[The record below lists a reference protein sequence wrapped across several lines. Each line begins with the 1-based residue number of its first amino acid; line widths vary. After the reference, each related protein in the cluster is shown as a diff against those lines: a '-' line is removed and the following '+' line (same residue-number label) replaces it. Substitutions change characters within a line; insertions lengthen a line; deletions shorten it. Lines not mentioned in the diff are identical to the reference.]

1 MRAEEL
7 TAGDKVV
14 PLAFLCV
21 TTGLVAGALICGLV
35 AWRFGNP
42 WWHMVLALLTGGVL
56 GWLIGKVMAKIFLS
70 APGDNVLVVKA
81 GAGALSKTML
91 SSLLGA
97 VAAAI
102 VLGPGYAFIIGGV
115 AVIKSVALMSVG
127 IALLVG
133 VFWGLMSALL

>member
-1 MRAEEL
+1 MRAEQL
-7 TAGDKVV
+7 TAGDKVI
-14 PLAFLCV
+14 PLAYLCV

-42 WWHMVLALLTGGVL
+42 WWHMVLALLTGGVS
-56 GWLIGKVMAKIFLS
+56 GWIIGKLMAAVFLS
-70 APGDNVLVVKA
+70 APGDNLLVVKA
-81 GAGALSKTML
+81 GAGALSKTIL

-97 VAAAI
+97 VAAA
-102 VLGPGYAFIIGGV
+102 VLLGPGYAFVIGGA

-127 IALLVG
+127 IALAVG